1 MKKFVYKAYKKL
13 QKELVPQNIKK
24 NFIKI
29 SDEKLKNFQKTL
41 EDTFFKG
48 WREKCNFSEKR
59 FENDLKT
66 QLYLRLDENRY
77 YYIPWI
83 SKTLDLKN
91 KKILEI
97 GCGTGS
103 STVALVEQ
111 GAYVT
116 GIDIDKESLIVAKER
131 MDIYSLKAEF
141 LEGNASEVFESIK
154 NRKFD
159 MVIFYA
165 SFEHMVYEERI
176 DCLKKYFSFLE
187 TGSFFTIIETPN
199 RLWFFDEHTSLLPY
213 FNWLPDRIAF
223 DYAKFSERSNFKE
236 IYNEYSD
243 KKFLH
248 FLRRGRGMSFHE
260 LEIAWNT
267 KARDINVVSHLK
279 QFFIPFSKEKKFFD
293 LLQKISPE
301 IDKGFFYP
309 YLNIIIKK

>member
-1 MKKFVYKAYKKL
+1 MKKFVYKVYKKL
-13 QKELVPQNIKK
+13 QKEQVPKNIKK

-29 SDEKLKNFQKTL
+29 PDEKLKNFQKTL

-48 WREKCNFSEKR
+48 WREKSNFSEKT

-66 QLYLRLDENRY
+66 QLYLRLNENRY

-83 SKTLDLKN
+83 SKTFNLKD

-103 STVALVEQ
+103 STVALSEQ
-111 GAYVT
+111 GASVT
-116 GIDIDKESLIVAKER
+116 GIDIDKDSLTVAKER
-131 MDIYSLKAEF
+131 MSIYGLKAEF
-141 LEGNASEVFESIK
+141 IEGNASVVFENIK
-154 NRKFD
+154 DRKFD
-159 MVIFYA
+159 MIIFYA

-187 TGSFFTIIETPN
+187 KGSFFTIIETPN

-223 DYAKFSERSNFKE
+223 DYAKFSERSNFRE

-243 KKFLH
+243 EKFLH

-260 LEIAWNT
+260 LEIAWDI
-267 KARDINVVSHLK
+267 KAKDIDVVSHLK
-279 QFFIPFSKEKKFFD
+279 QFFLPFSKEKKFFD
-293 LLQKISPE
+293 LLQKISPQ

-309 YLNIIIKK
+309 YLNMIIKK